1 MLMDG
6 KILQFESLKNICA
19 LKHGLILRNNK
30 IPVNCNKAEAVH
42 RLRPYYEKMVFEL
55 GFSADN
61 LCLAE
66 QIHGNLVST
75 VDEPRGFNSP
85 MPKADGLITF
95 QKGVILGIFVADCC
109 AVLIADRRGRGVSI
123 VHSGRVGSE
132 LGIVKNAIRKFN
144 EHGIDSSDLIVQL
157 SPCIRPPA
165 YEIDFSATIIT
176 DCLSFGVPKESIFDT
191 NECTSLNLEKFYSYR
206 AENGKT
212 GRLLGLIGIEN
223 GVFN

>member
-1 MLMDG
+1 MDRR
-6 KILQFESLKNICA
+6 ILQFESLKNICG
-19 LKHGLILRNNK
+19 LKHGLVLRNNK
-30 IPVNCNKAEAVH
+30 ISVNCNKAESLH
-42 RLRPYYEKMVFEL
+42 RLRPYYEEMVFAL
-55 GFSADN
+55 GFNADN

-75 VDEPRGFNSP
+75 VDEPKGFNSP
-85 MPKADGLITF
+85 IPKADGLITF
-95 QKGVILGIFVADCC
+95 QKGVMLGVFVADCC

-123 VHSGRVGSE
+123 VHSGKAGSE

-144 EHGIDSSDLIVQL
+144 DHGIESSDLIVQL

-165 YEIDFSATIIT
+165 YEIDFPATIIT
-176 DCLSFGVPKESIFDT
+176 DCLSFGVPEESIFDV

-212 GRLLGLIGIEN
+212 GRLLGLIGIE
-223 GVFN
+223 GVVFN